1 MEIVALSM
9 AAMCFIFGLIAI
21 TRVDQIKIE
30 DQLLK
35 IPLKES
41 WRNRQKFRELHG
53 PASAGRPWGLCKCRL

>member
-9 AAMCFIFGLIAI
+9 AAMSFIFGLIAI

-35 IPLKES
+35 IPLEES
-41 WRNRQKFRELHG
+41 
-53 PASAGRPWGLCKCRL
+53 

>member
-9 AAMCFIFGLIAI
+9 AAMCFIFGLVAI

-41 WRNRQKFRELHG
+41 
-53 PASAGRPWGLCKCRL
+53 

>member
-30 DQLLK
+30 DQRIKILLE
-35 IPLKES
+35 ES
-41 WRNRQKFRELHG
+41 
-53 PASAGRPWGLCKCRL
+53 

>member
-30 DQLLK
+30 DQRLN
-35 IPLKES
+35 IPLEES
-41 WRNRQKFRELHG
+41 
-53 PASAGRPWGLCKCRL
+53 

>member
-35 IPLKES
+35 IPLEES
-41 WRNRQKFRELHG
+41 
-53 PASAGRPWGLCKCRL
+53 

>member
-30 DQLLK
+30 DQRLK
-35 IPLKES
+35 IPLEES
-41 WRNRQKFRELHG
+41 
-53 PASAGRPWGLCKCRL
+53 